1 MRKRTNSH
9 LLTSK
14 IPGER
19 ARQYAAWLLYCEAG
33 SLEKTLRFWE
43 RIAGQDDTKMIP
55 FFGVFLGKS
64 VGSATLKRWSTKYHW
79 KERTELKTAEDLEDM
94 RFQFKRIKQTRAYK
108 IAIIF
113 DRVLNKYL
121 KQLEEGM
128 YVSVRDLYLTW
139 KMHRVEEGL
148 SVDNHHIVVYQQ
160 PPTEPESPEEKE
172 LNKRIQETVDQ
183 FNSKMQQEKG
193 DSVDIP

>member
-1 MRKRTNSH
+1 MSLIT
-9 LLTSK
+9 TK

-33 SLEKTLRFWE
+33 SLEKTLKIWE
-43 RIAGQDDTKMIP
+43 RVCGQNDTEMMP
-55 FFGVFLGKS
+55 VLGVYMGKP
-64 VGSATLKRWSTKYHW
+64 VGLATLKRWSSRYHW
-79 KERTELKTAEDLEDM
+79 KERTELKTTEDLENM

-108 IAIIF
+108 IAILF
-113 DRVLNKYL
+113 DRILNKYL

-160 PPTEPESPEEKE
+160 PPAEPENPEDKE
-172 LNKRIQETVDQ
+172 LNKRIRELEEQ
-183 FNSKMQQEKG
+183 FYSKRQQEEG
-193 DSVDIP
+193 GSVDIA